1 MMFNKVYLG
10 ATPISN
16 IFLGDVPI
24 KYQNNIVAKY
34 TVNNIKKTSPAL
46 MEGEL
51 ENYAK
56 RVRDN
61 GDGTYTV
68 TITAD
73 YAPTSISFKD
83 NTSLLS
89 VDYIN
94 ISNITDMSYM
104 FAYCSNLESVNMS
117 NWDTSNV
124 NDVQYMFHGC
134 SKLHTLHLDKCSDT
148 TVSNIINS
156 YSFPTNIINGS
167 TRTIYCRELA
177 VKSLTAP
184 ENWEFSYIYNTIAIY
199 TVNNINKTSPYSVSN
214 KAEDWRETVI
224 NNGDG
229 TYTVTITADYAPT
242 SIDFRSNSA
251 LLSID
256 YLDTSKI
263 NDMSYMFY
271 NCDSLTEL
279 DLSNWNTS
287 RVTDMSHMFNY
298 CDSLTSLDLSN
309 WNTSRVT
316 DMEDMFR
323 SCDSLTE
330 LDLSNWNISNV
341 NITKRMF
348 YYCDSLV
355 TLHLDNCSND
365 TINKI
370 ITSDGFPTDNISGVT
385 KTIYCKSENTVGLVA
400 PSYWIFIDA
409 VTGEVI
415 EQEIPDIT
423 VAIYTVN
430 DTTKI
435 SPTSVTNK
443 AINWEEEVVDNEDGT
458 YTVTITAIYAPTK
471 ISFENNKALLSI
483 DYLDTSNVTSMYRM
497 FSSCTSLTTIDTSS
511 FDTSNVTNMSR
522 MFYNCQ
528 SLKLLDVSNFDT
540 SDVTDMMCMFE
551 GCHSLAQLDLS
562 NFDTSKVTNMQNM
575 FRFCHNLTSINVSNF
590 DTSNVTD
597 MDLMFSSCNKLT
609 TLDLSSFNTSKVTT
623 MDSMFF
629 DCSKLHTLYLN
640 KCDEDTVSDII
651 TSSSFPTNT
660 IEDVTRTIYCRESE
674 AIDLTVPE
682 NWEFS
687 YVILDYDMIDDN
699 VVAIYTVDD
708 INKTSPYEV
717 ANKAE
722 DWKET
727 VVDNKNGTYT
737 VTITAS
743 YAPTYIDFD
752 RNGSLLY
759 VDYINTSNIVNMA
772 TMFWNCYGLR
782 SVDTR
787 NWDTSNVS
795 NMNGMFY
802 GCLQLRLID
811 VSSFDTSN
819 VVYMDLMFYDCNK
832 LTTLDLSSFN
842 TTNVISM
849 SSMFCGCESLTELN
863 LSNWDTS
870 NVSDMEAMFSSC
882 KSLTSLDL
890 SNFNTSNVTS
900 MNQMFSS
907 CESLTTLDLSNF
919 DTSNVTDMS
928 YPFRGCS
935 LLHTLHLDNC
945 SNDTINKIITSQLF
959 PTGPIGGVTKTVYCK
974 SENAAGLT
982 KPYNWVFSYVS

>member
-10 ATPISN
+10 ATSISN

-34 TVNNIKKTSPAL
+34 TVKNVNKTSPTS

-73 YAPTSISFKD
+73 YAPTKISFEN

-199 TVNNINKTSPYSVSN
+199 TVNNTNKTSPYSVSN

-224 NNGDG
+224 DNGDG

-242 SIDFRSNSA
+242 SISFRANSA

-263 NDMSYMFY
+263 TNMSYMFY
-271 NCDSLTEL
+271 
-279 DLSNWNTS
+279 
-287 RVTDMSHMFNY
+287 H

-316 DMEDMFR
+316 GMGQMFCYCYNLTELDLSNWNTSRVTDMEAMFTY
-323 SCDSLTE
+323 CNSLTE

-348 YYCDSLV
+348 ERCESLA
-355 TLHLDNCSND
+355 TLHLDNCNND

-370 ITSDGFPTDNISGVT
+370 ITSERFPTNVISGVT

-409 VTGEVI
+409 ATGEVI

-458 YTVTITAIYAPTK
+458 YTVTITAIYAPTE
-471 ISFENNKALLSI
+471 ISFEANKTLLSI
-483 DYLDTSNVTSMYRM
+483 DYLDTSNVTKMSYMFRDCTSLTSIDTSNWDTSDVTNMYRM
-497 FSSCTSLTTIDTSS
+497 FSNCESLTSLDVSN
-511 FDTSNVTNMSR
+511 FDTSNVTNMYR
-522 MFYNCQ
+522 
-528 SLKLLDVSNFDT
+528 
-540 SDVTDMMCMFE
+540 MFE

-562 NFDTSKVTNMQNM
+562 NWDTSDVTNMSGI
-575 FRFCHNLTSINVSNF
+575 FAGCKSLTSINVSNF
-590 DTSNVTD
+590 NTINVTD
-597 MDLMFSSCNKLT
+597 MDSMFAGCNKLT
-609 TLDLSSFNTSKVTT
+609 TLDLSSFNTSKVTD
-623 MDSMFF
+623 MDNMLF

-687 YVILDYDMIDDN
+687 YVILDYNMIDDN

-743 YAPTYIDFD
+743 YAPTYIDFN

-759 VDYINTSNIVNMA
+759 VDYINTSNIVNM
-772 TMFWNCYGLR
+772 TGMFWYCISLR

-795 NMNGMFY
+795 NMKNMFWCCY
-802 GCLQLRLID
+802 QLRLID
-811 VSSFDTSN
+811 VSNFDTSN
-819 VVYMDLMFYDCNK
+819 VVYMNYMFYGCES
-832 LTTLDLSSFN
+832 LTTLDLSNFD
-842 TTNVISM
+842 TNNVTDM
-849 SSMFCGCESLTELN
+849 DGMFYGCESLTELN

-870 NVSDMEAMFSSC
+870 NVSDMLEMFWGS
-882 KSLTSLDL
+882 
-890 SNFNTSNVTS
+890 
-900 MNQMFSS
+900 
-907 CESLTTLDLSNF
+907 ESLAIL
-919 DTSNVTDMS
+919 
-928 YPFRGCS
+928 R
-935 LLHTLHLDNC
+935 LDNC
-945 SNDTINKIITSQLF
+945 SNDTINKIITTSGF
-959 PTGPIGGVTKTVYCK
+959 PTSIIDGVTRTLYCK
-974 SENAAGLT
+974 EEEAAGLT
-982 KPYNWVFSYVS
+982 APTGWEFSYVS